1 MNQEAVE
8 RERRIQS
15 MGNVR
20 ESNDR
25 RRDRQPHRR
34 SKPAPRPQPAAATR
48 VIDQRVAIAIDVS
61 NLYYGAKSLYGTKVA
76 YEKFISKALNNRKLV
91 RSIAYIASRDSN
103 NQGSFIKLLKGIG
116 CDVRSKQ
123 VIEHSNG
130 DMKCNWDV
138 EIAID
143 AVALAPR
150 IDTFVLA
157 SGDGDFTYL
166 LKTLRTLGVRTEVI
180 AFRPNTSH
188 MLIEEA
194 DEYQDITRDMLIDT
208 SNAWRKRDDRRDD
221 RRPEPPREEP
231 QKEEPEPEPEPT
243 TESEDKPEFSCPK
256 CERQM
261 KSSSGYT
268 LHVKKCCPDLVNI

>member
-15 MGNVR
+15 LGNVR
-20 ESNDR
+20 DPD
-25 RRDRQPHRR
+25 RRDRRPERR
-34 SKPAPRPQPAAATR
+34 PERRPDRRPQPTR
-48 VIDQRVAIAIDVS
+48 PKVVDQRVAIAIDVS
-61 NLYYGAKSLYGTKVA
+61 NLYYGAKSLYNTKVA
-76 YEKFISKALNNRKLV
+76 YEKFMARALNNRKLV
-91 RSIAYIASRDSN
+91 RSIAYIANRDSN
-103 NQGSFIKLLKGIG
+103 NQGSFVKLLKGIG

-130 DMKCNWDV
+130 GMKCNWDV

-194 DEYQDITRDMLIDT
+194 DEYHDITRDMLIET
-208 SNAWRKRDDRRDD
+208 SNAWRRRDE
-221 RRPEPPREEP
+221 RPERPE
-231 QKEEPEPEPEPT
+231 QPEPEPEVKEPASDK
-243 TESEDKPEFSCPK
+243 SEPASDKSEFVCPK
-256 CERQM
+256 CERKM

-268 LHVKKCCPDLVNI
+268 LHVKKCCPDLVKL